1 MRDMLTWM
9 HQNTN
14 DESKEFVN
22 YVAESLHKM
31 TRREQRTTSAYRQ
44 SSSMYERW
52 NPIIKDSLIK
62 VLEAKAISHR
72 WCFIRAIL

>member
-44 SSSMYERW
+44 LACMNVGILSS
-52 NPIIKDSLIK
+52 K
-62 VLEAKAISHR
+62 
-72 WCFIRAIL
+72 ILTLKY